1 MICLRCKKDK
11 NKDEFD
17 FDPAVNRLSTYCRLC
32 VWEQRNE
39 LKYFCVICGERKHY
53 SKFHFHRNDE
63 KGSGCD
69 ATCMKCTAK
78 KKKSD
83 REKKKRVKDK
93 LKYGRCCNTCGYR
106 QPLTEFKKNKKTK
119 DGLHS
124 TCNTCLEHKGTKNA
138 R

>member
-39 LKYFCVICGERKHY
+39 LKYFCATCGERKHVD
-53 SKFHFHRNDE
+53 KFHE
-63 KGSGCD
+63 D
-69 ATCMKCTAK
+69 AEVRGGVSRCMKCTAK
-78 KKKSD
+78 KKKNE
-83 REKKKRVKDK
+83 REKKKRAEYIDRV
-93 LKYGRCCNTCGYR
+93 CVTCGIRKLYA
-106 QPLTEFKKNKKTK
+106 EFKINAKTK
-119 DGLHS
+119 DGLHPV
-124 TCNTCLEHKGTKNA
+124 CNACLELRRTKNV